1 MLLLLK
7 VVVNAVVDSAI
18 IIESADVVATVV
30 VTVDTRDV
38 VIASLNVALLSLKLL
53 LFEMIL

>member
-53 LFEMIL
+53 LFEMLL

>member
-1 MLLLLK
+1 MLLLK

>member
-1 MLLLLK
+1 MLLLK
-7 VVVNAVVDSAI
+7 VIVNAVVDSAI

-53 LFEMIL
+53 LFEMLL